1 MTKRSKRQNANGGR
15 GSTQRPAVMTQSQI
29 EAYLLSRE
37 ILRRIQ
43 RSSTLFNEVPG
54 TNLASR
60 HCLH

>member
-1 MTKRSKRQNANGGR
+1 
-15 GSTQRPAVMTQSQI
+15 MTQSQI